1 MRMSLEAICE
11 RVCVCVCVNNIKKK
25 ISSISQPCTG
35 GCFCIFLLYMRF
47 REENTA
53 CRHFSGTKM
62 SPKNKYLLNHG
73 PKSPDKETY
82 DCGNDSFL
90 YLIKKKR
97 DLMSF
102 QVARG
107 RIRDR
112 NEVLSGTYKMIEGY
126 PRIVNS
132 VTAST
137 RGRKGKK

>member
-25 ISSISQPCTG
+25 ICSISQPCTG

-90 YLIKKKR
+90 YLIKKKTR
-97 DLMSF
+97 SD
-102 QVARG
+102 
-107 RIRDR
+107 
-112 NEVLSGTYKMIEGY
+112 ELSGGARSY
-126 PRIVNS
+126 PRS
-132 VTAST
+132 
-137 RGRKGKK
+137 